1 MLVPKAAWPIVPLTA
16 RLAADHIDARHRD
29 KLLDLLEK
37 AKDECFVDP
46 RSKAGRLPGGA
57 AARRA
62 AVVKSKEAASW
73 DGGDKLLSKA
83 VIQARHATGNAS
95 VAARKRVCGDP
106 RTLYGKSGGILGLAK
121 LAHFLMDVAGF
132 EIERSSAGCPPRCH
146 HPLLTSPGSRQIVA
160 GVDG

>member
-1 MLVPKAAWPIVPLTA
+1 MLCALAGGPEVVTCAEAQETRLLVPKAAWPIVTLTA

-37 AKDECFVDP
+37 AKEQCFVDP
-46 RSKAGRLPGGA
+46 QSKEGQLPGGA

-95 VAARKRVCGDP
+95 VAVE
-106 RTLYGKSGGILGLAK
+106 S
-121 LAHFLMDVAGF
+121 
-132 EIERSSAGCPPRCH
+132 
-146 HPLLTSPGSRQIVA
+146 
-160 GVDG
+160 